1 MKKRIIALLIGV
13 AVWFFFIRDAPARWK
28 GVPAPRQPI
37 QTSTGLPAAFRH
49 GEYTIKPL
57 AKYQI
62 TAVVL
67 RGERYRFAPLSD
79 LCPLDLALGW
89 GPMSMAYAL
98 NELKISQ
105 HGRFYF
111 YSWKNES
118 PLEPEQIAR
127 NSANTHCLPAD
138 DKIRNQ
144 LLAVK
149 RHDLVT
155 LTGFLVEATTP
166 DGGTW
171 RSSLT
176 RDDTEGGAC
185 EILWVTGVSRRKL

>member
-1 MKKRIIALLIGV
+1 MKKRIIVLLLGA
-13 AVWFFFIRDAPARWK
+13 AVWFFFIRDAPAQWK

-37 QTSTGLPAAFRH
+37 QTSSGLPAAFRH
-49 GEYTIKPL
+49 GEYTLKPL

-98 NELKISQ
+98 NELKITQ

-111 YSWKNES
+111 FSWKNES
-118 PLEPEQIAR
+118 PLEPEQMAK

-138 DKIRNQ
+138 SAIRSK

-155 LTGFLVEATTP
+155 LTGYLVEVTDAE
-166 DGGTW
+166 GLTW

-185 EILWVTGVSRRKL
+185 EILWVTGVTRKKL

>member
-118 PLEPEQIAR
+118 PLEPGQMAR

-138 DKIRNQ
+138 DKIRSQ

>member
-1 MKKRIIALLIGV
+1 MKKRILALLLGI

-28 GVPAPRQPI
+28 GVPAPRQPV
-37 QTSTGLPAAFRH
+37 QTSAGLPAVFRH

-98 NELKISQ
+98 NELKITQ

-111 YSWKNES
+111 YRWKNES
-118 PLEPEQIAR
+118 PLEPDQMAK

-138 DKIRNQ
+138 SAIRSQ
-144 LLAVK
+144 LLAIK

-155 LTGFLVEATTP
+155 LNGYLVEVTDAE
-166 DGGTW
+166 GLHW

-176 RDDTEGGAC
+176 RDDTGGGAC
-185 EILWVTGVSRRKL
+185 EILWATGVHRRKI

>member
-1 MKKRIIALLIGV
+1 MKKRIIALLIGI

-138 DKIRNQ
+138 DKIRSQ

-155 LTGFLVEATTP
+155 LTGFLVEATTT

>member
-1 MKKRIIALLIGV
+1 MKKRIVLVLLV
-13 AVWFFFIRDAPARWK
+13 AAAWFFFIRDTPARWK
-28 GVPAPRQPI
+28 GIPAPRQPV
-37 QTSTGLPAAFRH
+37 QSSAGLPAAFRN

-89 GPMSMAYAL
+89 GPMSTAYAI
-98 NELKISQ
+98 NGLKITQ

-111 YSWKNES
+111 YSWKNEA
-118 PLEPEQIAR
+118 PLEPEQIAQ

-138 DKIRNQ
+138 AKIRSQ

-149 RHDLVT
+149 RHELVT
-155 LTGFLVEATTP
+155 LEGYLVEASTP

-185 EILWVTGVSRRKL
+185 EILWVTSVSRKKL

>member
-1 MKKRIIALLIGV
+1 MKKYLIAVFLGAAI
-13 AVWFFFIRDAPARWK
+13 WFFFIHEPPAAWK
-28 GVPAPRQPI
+28 GVPAARQPV
-37 QTSTGLPAAFRH
+37 QTSARLPAAFRH
-49 GEYTIKPL
+49 GDYTIKPL
-57 AKYQI
+57 ATYQI

-89 GPMSMAYAL
+89 GPMSMAYAI
-98 NELKISQ
+98 NELKITQ

-118 PLEPEQIAR
+118 PLEPEQIAK

-138 DKIRNQ
+138 STIRSQ
-144 LLAVK
+144 LLAIK

-155 LTGFLVEATTP
+155 LEGYLVEVSTP
-166 DGGTW
+166 GGGTW

-185 EILWVTGVSRRKL
+185 EILWVTGVSRKKP